1 MKRLAAVMFIVAV
14 LAISADAFCAES
26 RKLSESGRFNVYTDK
41 GAKDNRFYPSGWM
54 GDYGDIKLDVAC
66 NEKPYYGTTCIKIS
80 YSAEQ
85 KQGAGWAGMYWQNPP
100 NNWGTE
106 PGGFDLT
113 GATKLVFWARGEKGG
128 EKIAEFKIGG
138 ITGEFADSD
147 TASIENITLTREW
160 RKYEIDLKGRNLS
173 HISGGF
179 CWAANSQDNPEGFMM
194 YLDDI
199 YYEKTK

>member
-1 MKRLAAVMFIVAV
+1 MKRLAAVVSIVAI
-14 LAISADAFCAES
+14 LAVSAGAFCAES
-26 RKLSESGRFNVYTDK
+26 RKLNVYTDK
-41 GAKDNRFYPSGWM
+41 GSRDNRFYPSGWM
-54 GDYGDIKLDVAC
+54 GDYGDIKIDVAC
-66 NEKPYYGTTCIKIS
+66 KEKPYSGTSCIKVT
-80 YSAEQ
+80 YTAEQ

-113 GATKLVFWARGEKGG
+113 GATRLVFWARGEKGG
-128 EKIAEFKIGG
+128 EKIAEFKAGG

-147 TASIENITLTREW
+147 TASIENIVLKPEW
-160 RKYEIDLKGRNLS
+160 KKYTIDLKGRNLS

-179 CWAANSQDNPEGFMM
+179 CWAANSQDNPDGFTM

-199 YYEKTK
+199 YYEKTQ